1 MDVQTRTL
9 KRFRLKK
16 EARYNEAELNQLKD
30 LYTNSA
36 EIGKGLNLERFR
48 EFIAH
53 VYNIENHL
61 LLKRLF
67 NYFDKNQDG
76 IVEYLEVVRS
86 LDIIEKGNFNE
97 KVEFCFSIYDGD
109 NLGYLDSYSMT
120 ELFKLC
126 YTQIISK
133 LEQCILKI
141 SKTGYQNQGG
151 LTWEEFNDRT
161 NGIIEIMA
169 NHVPV
174 ILGTCPQ

>member
-1 MDVQTRTL
+1 M
-9 KRFRLKK
+9 
-16 EARYNEAELNQLKD
+16 NQIKD
-30 LYTNSA
+30 LYVNSA
-36 EIGKGLNLERFR
+36 EIGKGLDLERFR

-53 VYNIENHL
+53 IYNIENHL

-76 IVEYLEVVRS
+76 IVEYIEVIRS

-109 NLGYLDSYSMT
+109 NLGYLNTYATT

-126 YTQIISK
+126 YTQIITK

-141 SKTGYQNQGG
+141 TKTAYENQGG
-151 LTWEEFNDRT
+151 LTWEEYNNQA
-161 NGIIEIMA
+161 NGIIDVMT
-169 NHVPV
+169 NCVPV
-174 ILGTCPQ
+174 VLGIMFR